1 MSELCSCAESQAAPC
16 TAASMEGGD
25 VSGVEKCPQVIGI
38 DKVIDG
44 MM

>member
-1 MSELCSCAESQAAPC
+1 MPQPPWKEE
-16 TAASMEGGD
+16 M
-25 VSGVEKCPQVIGI
+25 SGVEKCPQVIGI

>member
-1 MSELCSCAESQAAPC
+1 
-16 TAASMEGGD
+16 MEGGD